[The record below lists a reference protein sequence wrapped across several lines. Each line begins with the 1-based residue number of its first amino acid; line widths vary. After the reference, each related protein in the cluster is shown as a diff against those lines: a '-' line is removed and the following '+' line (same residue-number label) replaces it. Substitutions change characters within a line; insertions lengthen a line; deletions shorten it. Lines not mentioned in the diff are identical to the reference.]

1 MLKQFSAQEVDK
13 PTLKALALQ
22 EWPNFRPGNDMI
34 FTPQQKIQD
43 VRKAAKKNQRSHSFL
58 CVFCLPI
65 GGLSFLGLVKVF

>member
-43 VRKAAKKNQRSHSFL
+43 VRKAAKKTQQSF
-58 CVFCLPI
+58 
-65 GGLSFLGLVKVF
+65 

>member
-43 VRKAAKKNQRSHSFL
+43 VRKLPKKTQQSHSVYAYFACQL
-58 CVFCLPI
+58 EDQVVWVWLMY
-65 GGLSFLGLVKVF
+65 

>member
-43 VRKAAKKNQRSHSFL
+43 VRKAAKKPSKAIDFYASFA
-58 CVFCLPI
+58 CQSEDRAF
-65 GGLSFLGLVKVF
+65 